1 MTYIE
6 IYNLL
11 DSKYPF
17 DENTKVTDSSDRYK
31 VQKMIEFNNSKRQLI
46 IDETSEL
53 HCSPNITLYEWCL
66 KQDLINK

>member
-11 DSKYPF
+11 HSESF
-17 DENTKVTDSSDRYK
+17 THHTKVTEESDRYK
-31 VQKMIEFNNSKRQLI
+31 VQKMIEFRNSKRQLI
-46 IDETSEL
+46 IDETSVL
-53 HCSPNITLYEWCL
+53 HISPNITLYEWCL

>member
-11 DSKYPF
+11 AKEYP
-17 DENTKVTDSSDRYK
+17 TIVTDKYDREK
-31 VQKMIEFNNSKRQLI
+31 VQKMIDFRNSKRQLI
-46 IDETSEL
+46 IDETSKL